1 MTKTTNRNLIDYFD
15 LDEAARI
22 VDLFQ
27 DKDVI
32 QFINIIFLNIA

>member
-15 LDEAARI
+15 LDEARI